1 MRLTFVQIPVL
12 KWSSRRNNAFTEF
25 VSKVVLAGEVLHEGV
40 IRPILLVFDTKKRDI
55 EQVKVL

>member
-1 MRLTFVQIPVL
+1 VQIPVL